1 MLKKTL
7 AILTCLLHFVA
18 LSFGQHHPA
27 NAGTKTSYGSVG
39 YADSINNGLIPRDT
53 LKGSVHR
60 TTMLTIGGCHIHI
73 EYSSPG
79 VRGRVIWGGLVPYD
93 EVWVTGSHNAT
104 SVSFS
109 KPIKIGGSIVPAGT
123 YAIFTIPGKK
133 DWSFIINKNVSQHLA
148 DDYKQAE
155 DILRIKVQPKANV
168 MTQRLTYSIV
178 ESKPKAGTLI
188 INWELIS
195 LAIPFETL

>member
-1 MLKKTL
+1 MIKKITAL
-7 AILTCLLHFVA
+7 IPCLFYFLTV
-18 LSFGQHHPA
+18 SFGQHHPA

-39 YADSINNGLIPRDT
+39 YADSINSGLIPRDT

-104 SVSFS
+104 TISLS
-109 KPIKIGGSIVPAGT
+109 KPIKIGGSNVPAGT

-133 DWSFIINKNVSQHLA
+133 EWYFIINKNASQHLA

-155 DILRIKVQPKANV
+155 DLLRIKVQPKANA
-168 MTQRLTYSIV
+168 MTQRLTYSVV
-178 ESKPKAGTLI
+178 ESKPKAGILI
-188 INWELIS
+188 ISWELFS
-195 LAIPFETL
+195 MAIPFETL

>member
-1 MLKKTL
+1 MIKKII
-7 AILTCLLHFVA
+7 AIIPCLLYLLAV
-18 LSFGQHHPA
+18 SFGQHHPA

-73 EYSSPG
+73 EYGSPG

-133 DWSFIINKNVSQHLA
+133 DWSFIINKNASQHLA

-155 DILRIKVQPKANV
+155 DLLRIKVQPEAHTN
-168 MTQRLTYSIV
+168 TQRLTYSIL
-178 ESKPKAGTLI
+178 ERNKKAGILI
-188 INWELIS
+188 ISWELIS
-195 LAIPFETL
+195 LSIPFETL